1 MMALRIEN
9 GVCSSSDSGGSGFAD
24 DSDGGDDGGCDSNGD
39 GGAAH
44 GGGGGGGG
52 GSDNG
57 SHGYVSLPFQDS
69 SYNHDFARSG
79 LIHFPVMRINMA
91 L

>member
-1 MMALRIEN
+1 MMALMNEN
-9 GVCSSSDSGGSGFAD
+9 GVCGSSDSGGSGFAD
-24 DSDGGDDGGCDSNGD
+24 DSDGGDDGGCDSHGD

-44 GGGGGGGG
+44 SGDGG

-57 SHGYVSLPFQDS
+57 SHGDRSLPFQDS

-79 LIHFPVMRINMA
+79 LIQFPVTMRINMA